1 MKLIFHKRYIGNAC
15 LKESVGN
22 YGAFYLHIGG
32 KKKMSEKVLQYDK
45 PSLQGTLTIP
55 GDKSVSHRSVMF
67 GAIAK
72 GKTTVDGFLL
82 GEDCLST
89 IDCFRKLGVK
99 IDVEG
104 TNVSIDSPGIDGWQE
119 PSEVLYTGNSGTTT
133 RLMLGI
139 LAGSNVHTVMTGDAS
154 IGKRPMRRVID
165 PLRQMGAHITGRAN
179 GQYTPL
185 AIQGTTLRAIDYHMP
200 VASAQ
205 VKSAILLAGLRA
217 EGTTIVRE
225 TEISRD
231 HTERML
237 RQFGAKVDEAD
248 GVISIQ
254 GGQTLT
260 GTHVSVPGDISSAA
274 FFLVAG
280 AICEGSKI
288 MLKNV
293 GINPT
298 RDGIIEV
305 LQNMGAAMTLMPNED
320 SQSEPT
326 ATITI
331 ETSALKGTT
340 IEGDIIPRLIDE
352 IPILALLATQAHGKT
367 IIKDAE
373 ELKVKETDRITA
385 VVDELKKLGANIE
398 ATEDGM
404 IIEGPTPLQGAS
416 LKTYGDHRIGMMG
429 AVAALITD
437 GAVTLDDA
445 ECIAVSYPPFF
456 EHIEVV
462 K

>member
-1 MKLIFHKRYIGNAC
+1 
-15 LKESVGN
+15 
-22 YGAFYLHIGG
+22 
-32 KKKMSEKVLQYDK
+32 MSEKVLQYDK
-45 PSLQGTLTIP
+45 PSLQGTLMIP
-55 GDKSVSHRSVMF
+55 GDKSVSHRSIMF
-67 GAIAK
+67 GAIAT

-104 TNVSIDSPGIDGWQE
+104 TNVSIDSPGIEGWQE
-119 PSEVLYTGNSGTTT
+119 PTEVLYTGNSGTTT

-139 LAGSNVHTVMTGDAS
+139 LAGSNVHSVMTGDAS

-165 PLRQMGAHITGRAN
+165 PLRQMGAHITGRTN

-185 AIQGTTLRAIDYHMP
+185 AIQGTTLQAIDYNMP

-225 TEISRD
+225 TEVSRD

-237 RQFGAKVDEAD
+237 RQFGAQVDEVD
-248 GVISIQ
+248 GVIALQ
-254 GGQTLT
+254 GGQNLT

-288 MLKNV
+288 TLQNV

-305 LQNMGAAMTLMPNED
+305 LHNMGASITVMPNED

-331 ETSALKGTT
+331 ETSALTGTT

-352 IPILALLATQAHGKT
+352 IPILALLATQANGKT

-385 VVDELKKLGANIE
+385 VVDELKKLGASIE

-404 IIEGPTPLQGAS
+404 IIEGPTPLRGAR

-437 GAVTLDDA
+437 GSVTLDDA
-445 ECIAVSYPPFF
+445 ECIAVSYPSFF
-456 EHIEVV
+456 EHIEEV

>member
-1 MKLIFHKRYIGNAC
+1 
-15 LKESVGN
+15 
-22 YGAFYLHIGG
+22 
-32 KKKMSEKVLQYDK
+32 MSEKILQYNK
-45 PSLQGTLTIP
+45 PFLQGTLTIP

-67 GAIAK
+67 GAIAS
-72 GKTTVDGFLL
+72 GTTTVEGFLL

-89 IDCFRKLGVK
+89 IDCFQKLGVQ
-99 IDVEG
+99 IEVEG
-104 TNVSIDSPGIDGWQE
+104 TNVTIHSPGMDGWQE
-119 PSEVLYTGNSGTTT
+119 PTDVLYTGNSGTTT

-139 LAGSNVHTVMTGDAS
+139 LAGSSVHSVMTGDAS

-165 PLRQMGAHITGRAN
+165 PLRQMGAHITGRAD

-185 AIQGTTLRAIDYHMP
+185 AIQGTKLQAIDYKMP

-225 TEISRD
+225 MEVSRD

-237 RQFGAKVDEAD
+237 RQFGAQVEVDN
-248 GVISIQ
+248 GVVSIE
-254 GGQTLT
+254 GGQSLS
-260 GTHVSVPGDISSAA
+260 GTHVAVPGDISSAA

-280 AICEGSKI
+280 AICEHSHVT
-288 MLKNV
+288 LNNV

-298 RDGIIEV
+298 RDGIVEV
-305 LQNMGAAMTLMPNED
+305 LEKMGATMTVTPNED
-320 SQSEPT
+320 NQAEPT
-326 ATITI
+326 ATIQMA
-331 ETSALKGTT
+331 TSTLTGTT

-352 IPILALLATQAHGKT
+352 IPILALLATQAHGQT

-385 VVDELKKLGANIE
+385 VVTELKKLGAQIE

-404 IIEGPTPLQGAS
+404 IINGPTPLKGAS
-416 LKTYGDHRIGMMG
+416 LRTYGDHRIGMMG
-429 AVAALITD
+429 AVAALISD

-445 ECIAVSYPPFF
+445 QCIAVSYPSFF
-456 EHIEVV
+456 EHIEAV

>member
-1 MKLIFHKRYIGNAC
+1 
-15 LKESVGN
+15 
-22 YGAFYLHIGG
+22 
-32 KKKMSEKVLQYDK
+32 MSEKVLQYHK
-45 PSLQGTLTIP
+45 PSLQGHLTIP

-67 GAIAK
+67 GAIAT

-99 IDVEG
+99 IDVDG
-104 TNVSIDSPGIDGWQE
+104 TNVTIESAGMEAWQE

-139 LAGSNVHTVMTGDAS
+139 LAGSNVHSVMTGDAS

-165 PLRQMGAHITGRAN
+165 PLRQMGAHITGRAD

-185 AIQGTTLRAIDYHMP
+185 AIQGTTLQAIDYQMP

-205 VKSAILLAGLRA
+205 VKSAILLAGIRA
-217 EGTTIVRE
+217 QGTTVVRE

-237 RQFGAKVDEAD
+237 RQFGAQINVEE
-248 GVISIQ
+248 GVISFE
-254 GGQTLT
+254 GGQKLL

-280 AICEGSKI
+280 AICQNSKVV
-288 MLKNV
+288 LENV

-298 RDGIIEV
+298 RDGVIEV
-305 LQNMGAAMTLMPNED
+305 LRNMGASMTVVPNED
-320 SQSEPT
+320 DQSEPT

-331 ETSALKGTT
+331 ETSTLKGTI

-352 IPILALLATQAHGKT
+352 IPILALLATQAHGTT

-385 VVDELKKLGANIE
+385 VVDELQKLGARIE

-404 IIEGPTPLQGAS
+404 VIEGPTPLQGTS

-429 AVAALITD
+429 AVAALITN

-445 ECIAVSYPPFF
+445 ECIAVSYPSFF
-456 EHIEVV
+456 EHVEAV
-462 K
+462 KK

>member
-1 MKLIFHKRYIGNAC
+1 
-15 LKESVGN
+15 
-22 YGAFYLHIGG
+22 
-32 KKKMSEKVLQYDK
+32 MSEKILQYNK

-67 GAIAK
+67 GAIAT

-104 TNVSIDSPGIDGWQE
+104 TNVSIDSPGIDEWQE

-139 LAGSNVHTVMTGDAS
+139 LAGSKVHSVMTGDAS

-185 AIQGTTLRAIDYHMP
+185 AIQGTPLQAIDYHMP

-205 VKSAILLAGLRA
+205 VKSAVLLAGLRA

-237 RQFGAKVDEAD
+237 RQFGAEIDVMD
-248 GVISIQ
+248 GVISFE

-280 AICEGSKI
+280 AICQNSKI
-288 MLKNV
+288 TLENV

-298 RDGIIEV
+298 RDGIIEI
-305 LQNMGAAMTLMPNED
+305 LQNMGASMTVIPNED

-331 ETSALKGTT
+331 ETSTLKATT
-340 IEGDIIPRLIDE
+340 IEGEIIPRLIDE
-352 IPILALLATQAHGKT
+352 IPILALLATQAYGKT

-373 ELKVKETDRITA
+373 ELKVKETDRIAA
-385 VVDELKKLGANIE
+385 VVDELRKLGAKIE

-404 IIEGPTPLQGAS
+404 MIEGPTPLQGSS
-416 LKTYGDHRIGMMG
+416 LRTYGDHRIGMMG
-429 AVAALITD
+429 AIAALITE
-437 GAVTLDDA
+437 GTVTLDDA
-445 ECIAVSYPPFF
+445 DCIAVSYPTFF
-456 EHIEVV
+456 EHIESV

>member
-1 MKLIFHKRYIGNAC
+1 
-15 LKESVGN
+15 
-22 YGAFYLHIGG
+22 
-32 KKKMSEKVLQYDK
+32 MSEKVLQYNK
-45 PSLQGTLTIP
+45 PSLQGSLTVP

-67 GAIAK
+67 GAIAS
-72 GKTTVDGFLL
+72 GTTTVEGFLL

-89 IDCFRKLGVK
+89 IDCFQKLGVQ
-99 IDVEG
+99 IEVEG
-104 TNVSIDSPGIDGWQE
+104 TNVTIHSPGMDGWQE
-119 PSEVLYTGNSGTTT
+119 PIEVLYTGNSGTTT

-139 LAGSNVHTVMTGDAS
+139 LAGSTVHSVMTGDAS

-165 PLRQMGAHITGRAN
+165 PLRQMGAQITGRAD

-185 AIQGTTLRAIDYHMP
+185 AIQGTKLQAIDYKMP

-225 TEISRD
+225 MDVSRD

-237 RQFGAKVDEAD
+237 RQFGAHVEVDN
-248 GVISIQ
+248 GVVSIE
-254 GGQTLT
+254 GGQALN

-280 AICEGSKI
+280 AICKNSQ
-288 MLKNV
+288 LTLNNV

-305 LQNMGAAMTLMPNED
+305 LEKMGATMTVTPND
-320 SQSEPT
+320 DNQAEPT
-326 ATITI
+326 ATIQIATSSLTGTI
-331 ETSALKGTT
+331 

-352 IPILALLATQAHGKT
+352 IPILALLATQAHGQT

-385 VVDELKKLGANIE
+385 VVTELKKLGAQIE

-404 IIEGPTPLQGAS
+404 IIEGPTS
-416 LKTYGDHRIGMMG
+416 LKGANLQTYGDHRIGMMG

-445 ECIAVSYPPFF
+445 QCIAVSYPSFF
-456 EHIEVV
+456 EHIEAVR
-462 K
+462 